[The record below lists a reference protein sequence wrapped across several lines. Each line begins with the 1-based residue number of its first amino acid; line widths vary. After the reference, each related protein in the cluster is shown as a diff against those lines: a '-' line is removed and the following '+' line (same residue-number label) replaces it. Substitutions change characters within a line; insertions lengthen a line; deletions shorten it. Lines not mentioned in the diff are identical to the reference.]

1 MKSGPPKQDISTRVD
16 IEKLVDAFYEK
27 VKTDELLSPVFS
39 HVDFPKHMPTMYNF
53 WSSLVFGD
61 QSYSGNPFMR
71 HKDLP
76 IDRNHFDRWLT
87 LFVETVDQMFE
98 GKQASEIKQRAQSI
112 AALFQH
118 RMGLI
123 KE

>member
-1 MKSGPPKQDISTRVD
+1 MKSGPAKKDIMTRTD
-16 IEKLVDAFYEK
+16 IEKLVDAFYQK

>member
-1 MKSGPPKQDISTRVD
+1 
-16 IEKLVDAFYEK
+16 
-27 VKTDELLSPVFS
+27 
-39 HVDFPKHMPTMYNF
+39 
-53 WSSLVFGD
+53 LVFGD

-71 HKDLP
+71 HKDLL
-76 IDRNHFDRWLT
+76 IDRNHFERWLA
-87 LFVETVDQMFE
+87 LFIETVDQMFE

-112 AALFQH
+112 ATLFQH

>member
-1 MKSGPPKQDISTRVD
+1 MKSGPPKQDISTRAD

-27 VKTDELLSPVFS
+27 VKTDELLSPVFR

-76 IDRNHFDRWLT
+76 IDRNHFERWLA
-87 LFVETVDQMFE
+87 LFIETVDQMFE

>member
-1 MKSGPPKQDISTRVD
+1 MKSGPAKKDIMTRTD
-16 IEKLVDAFYEK
+16 IEKLVDAFYQK

-112 AALFQH
+112 ATLFQH